1 MGRTL
6 QTTNQ
11 LIHTEMSHFNNFRR
25 ALRVDDQKLFDTL
38 FAHALQHTA
47 AISLADHA
55 LPFESVLL
63 AILIEQQ
70 RQIEQLESNLNNLTQ

>member
-6 QTTNQ
+6 QTANQ
-11 LIHTEMSHFNNFRR
+11 LIRQEMSNFNNFRR
-25 ALRVDDQKLFDTL
+25 ALRLEDQKRFDLLFTY
-38 FAHALQHTA
+38 ALQHTA

-55 LPFESVLL
+55 LPFESVLF

-70 RQIEQLESNLNNLTQ
+70 RQIEQLEAKLRVR